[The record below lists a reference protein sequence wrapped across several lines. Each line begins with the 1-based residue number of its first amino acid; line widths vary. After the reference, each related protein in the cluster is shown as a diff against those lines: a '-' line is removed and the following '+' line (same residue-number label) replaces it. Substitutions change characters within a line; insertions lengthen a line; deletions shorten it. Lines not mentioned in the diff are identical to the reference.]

1 MNNNNTFISKTLKT
15 FLTSLIVSVFIFGS
29 LYFFLS
35 DNSTSEVKSK
45 QVTAPSNTEKS
56 KKLVVDEESSNESE
70 TSSSTTTSKTDLAVA
85 KQTETDR
92 QVLGAKT
99 DKLVAQASIPGAGD
113 FTSPFQDQTATTPAA
128 TPTTAITGTLPANLI
143 RSGPNNGVYATGVP
157 KTGNESLYIIL
168 GIFSTIAGFL
178 VVNGKSFAMKGF
190 ERI

>member
-35 DNSTSEVKSK
+35 DNSTSDVKSK
-45 QVTAPSNTEKS
+45 QAVSQTTTEKS
-56 KKLVVDEESSNESE
+56 KKLVIDEDTKDIHEP
-70 TSSSTTTSKTDLAVA
+70 TPVSTKTEAAVA
-85 KQTETDR
+85 KQTESDR

-128 TPTTAITGTLPANLI
+128 TPTTAITGTLPANLVKQ
-143 RSGPNNGVYATGVP
+143 PLATNGNYATGVP
-157 KTGNESLYIIL
+157 KTGNESLYVIL
-168 GIFSTIAGFL
+168 GIFSTLAGFL
-178 VVNGKSFAMKGF
+178 VVNGKSFAMKSF